1 VRSVALR
8 RDSEEAGTG
17 TGARVGAR
25 AGPALRAVLRAPFT
39 TRAHNEVVF
48 CLLGVLTGAVELA
61 AAVALLQP
69 GTAASAFR
77 GGAILGVV
85 VLLGVVTGGAQGLGA
100 IQRRLAARLLGEAVA
115 APPRPAGLR
124 PFGPL
129 RARLRN
135 GAGWRAVG
143 YLVLR
148 PPVAAL
154 DLYALSYWAGLVNLT
169 YPFWWRLFRNHP
181 AGVRLR
187 SVPFLSPFGVFHV
200 ATFPGTFLVLAVGGC
215 MLLAAPWLT
224 RGVNA
229 VDRWLIRG
237 LLGPGRLAERVQA
250 LQETRARAID
260 DSAARLRRI
269 ERDLHDGTQA
279 SLATLAMNLGQ
290 AKEKLEHGSAVPFDP
305 AGALEL
311 VAAAHRHAKEALIEL
326 RDIAR
331 GIHPPA
337 LDIGLDAALATL
349 VARSAVPATLRI
361 DVPVRPTQAIETI
374 AYFSVAELLANVA
387 RHSRAGSATVEVTAR
402 DDRLRLKVIDDG
414 IGGAQA
420 GAGSGLSGLG
430 DRVRA
435 VDGRLRVSSPKGGPT
450 VVTVSLP
457 LHA

>member
-1 VRSVALR
+1 MRSVALR
-8 RDSEEAGTG
+8 RGSDGARTG
-17 TGARVGAR
+17 TGAGVATGAGR
-25 AGPALRAVLRAPFT
+25 ALRAVVRAPFT
-39 TRAHNEVVF
+39 AGARNEVVF

-61 AAVALLQP
+61 AAVVLLQP
-69 GTAASAFR
+69 GTAVSAVR
-77 GGAILGVV
+77 GGAILGLL
-85 VLLGVVTGGAQGLGA
+85 VLLGVATGGAQDLGA

-115 APPRPAGLR
+115 PPPRPADLR
-124 PFGPL
+124 RFGRF

-143 YLVLR
+143 YLVLKL
-148 PPVAAL
+148 PVAAL
-154 DLYALSYWAGLVNLT
+154 DLYALSYWAGLINLT

-181 AGVRLR
+181 AGVQLR

-200 ATFPGTFLVLAVGGC
+200 ATFPGTFLVFAVGSC

-290 AKEKLEHGSAVPFDP
+290 AKEKLEHGSVVPFDP

-311 VAAAHRHAKEALIEL
+311 VDAAHRHAKEALVEL

-387 RHSRAGSATVEVTAR
+387 RHSRARSATVEVTAR
-402 DDRLRLKVIDDG
+402 DHRLRLKVSDDG

>member
-1 VRSVALR
+1 VIFGFLLLLSVA
-8 RDSEEAGTG
+8 
-17 TGARVGAR
+17 
-25 AGPALRAVLRAPFT
+25 
-39 TRAHNEVVF
+39 
-48 CLLGVLTGAVELA
+48 
-61 AAVALLQP
+61 
-69 GTAASAFR
+69 
-77 GGAILGVV
+77 
-85 VLLGVVTGGAQGLGA
+85 TGGAQGLGA

-115 APPRPAGLR
+115 APPPRPAELR
-124 PFGPL
+124 PFGRF

-143 YLVLR
+143 YLVLK

-181 AGVRLR
+181 AGVQLR

-200 ATFPGTFLVLAVGGC
+200 ATFPGTFLVSAVGGC

-224 RGVNA
+224 RGVNS

-260 DSAARLRRI
+260 DAAARLRRI

-290 AKEKLEHGSAVPFDP
+290 AKEKLEHGSAVAFDP

-311 VAAAHRHAKEALIEL
+311 VDAAHRHAKEALAEL

-387 RHSRAGSATVEVTAR
+387 RHSRARSATVEVTAP
-402 DDRLRLKVIDDG
+402 DHRLRLTVSDDG
-414 IGGAQA
+414 IGGARA
-420 GAGSGLSGLG
+420 GAGSGLRGLG

-435 VDGRLRVSSPKGGPT
+435 VDGHLRVSSPRGGPT

>member
-1 VRSVALR
+1 MV
-8 RDSEEAGTG
+8 EA
-17 TGARVGAR
+17 
-25 AGPALRAVLRAPFT
+25 AV
-39 TRAHNEVVF
+39 
-48 CLLGVLTGAVELA
+48 
-61 AAVALLQP
+61 AVALLQP
-69 GTAASAFR
+69 GTAASVVR
-77 GGAILGVV
+77 GATIFGLLVV
-85 VLLGVVTGGAQGLGA
+85 VGVATGGAQALGA
-100 IQRRLAARLLGEAVA
+100 WYGRLAARLLGGTAVA
-115 APPRPAGLR
+115 PPPPRGGLGT
-124 PFGPL
+124 FGRL
-129 RARLRN
+129 GARLRTA
-135 GAGWRAVG
+135 AGWRAVV
-143 YLVLR
+143 YLVAKL
-148 PPVAAL
+148 PVAAL
-154 DLYALSYWAGLVNLT
+154 ELYALSCWAGLVNLT
-169 YPFWWRLFRNHP
+169 YPFWWRLFRNHAP
-181 AGVRLR
+181 GVRLR
-187 SVPFLSPFGVFHV
+187 PVPFLSPFGVFHA
-200 ATFPGTFLVLAVGGC
+200 ATFPPTFLVFVVGAA
-215 MLLAAPWLT
+215 MLLAAPWVT
-224 RGVNA
+224 RGITS

-250 LQETRARAID
+250 LQETRARTID
-260 DSAARLRRI
+260 DSAATLRRI

-311 VAAAHRHAKEALIEL
+311 IDAAHRHAKEALVEL

-387 RHSRAGSATVEVTAR
+387 RHSRARSAIVEVTAP
-402 DDRLRLKVIDDG
+402 DHRLRLTVSDDG
-414 IGGAQA
+414 IGGARA

-435 VDGRLRVSSPKGGPT
+435 VDGHLRVSSPRGGPT

>member
-1 VRSVALR
+1 
-8 RDSEEAGTG
+8 
-17 TGARVGAR
+17 
-25 AGPALRAVLRAPFT
+25 
-39 TRAHNEVVF
+39 VVF

-135 GAGWRAVG
+135 GAGWRAVL
-143 YLVLR
+143 YWVLKL
-148 PPVAAL
+148 PVAAL
-154 DLYALSYWAGLVNLT
+154 DWYALSYWAGLVNLT

-181 AGVRLR
+181 PNVHLR
-187 SVPFLSPFGVFHV
+187 AVPFITPFGAFHV
-200 ATFPGTFLVLAVGGC
+200 VTFSGTFLVFAVGAA
-215 MLLAAPWLT
+215 MVLAGPWVA
-224 RGVNA
+224 RGVTSI
-229 VDRWLIRG
+229 DRWLIRG
-237 LLGPGRLAERVQA
+237 LLGPARLAERVRA

-260 DSAARLRRI
+260 DSAATLRRI
-269 ERDLHDGTQA
+269 ERDLHDGTHA
-279 SLATLAMNLGQ
+279 SLATRAMKLGQ
-290 AKEKLEHGSAVPFDP
+290 AKEKLEQGSAVPFDP

-311 VAAAHRHAKEALIEL
+311 IDAAHRHAKEALVEL

-331 GIHPPA
+331 GIHSPA

-349 VARSAVPATLRI
+349 TARSSVPTTLHI
-361 DVPVRPTQAIETI
+361 DVPTRPTQAIETI

-387 RHSRAGSATVEVTAR
+387 RHSQARHAAVDVTTHN
-402 DDRLRLKVIDDG
+402 DRLRIEVTDDG
-414 IGGAQA
+414 TGGAVA
-420 GAGSGLSGLG
+420 GAGSGLTGLG

-435 VDGRLRVSSPKGGPT
+435 VDGRLRVSSPEGGPT
-450 VVTVSLP
+450 VVSVSLP
-457 LHA
+457 LNA